1 LELDVKFESERFD
14 SALKLLM
21 KVTGATQEQVIK
33 SEFRSILGKAS
44 ELTRVADKKKIR
56 ARYNF
61 KGEGKLQ
68 PKEVKPRV
76 MMDGELVWTKKIYK
90 RGMWVSRKKR
100 LMNVYNA
107 SSGTWSKK
115 EKGNYWDPNRINPKF
130 KKLKAIFKKQLNY
143 ALSQVGQSK
152 ATWVHIAKKLGG
164 NSTKLG
170 SYKVPA
176 YVANVKLPRRLKE
189 KLKVKFGQDPLDYF
203 VEVNNSGDTANNS
216 GSGARGAMEFAFDG
230 RKKFYSMNLSKGVFN
245 TTKKALRAYPELR
258 IELDP

>member
-1 LELDVKFESERFD
+1 MELDVKFESERFD
-14 SALKLLM
+14 SALKTLM

-44 ELTRVADKKKIR
+44 ETTKVADKKKIR
-56 ARYNF
+56 ARHNY
-61 KGEGKLQ
+61 KGEGQLQ
-68 PKEVKPRV
+68 PKEVKSRV
-76 MMDGELVWTKKIYK
+76 MIDGELVYTRRVHKK
-90 RGMWVSRKKR
+90 GMWIKRK
-100 LMNVYNA
+100 
-107 SSGTWSKK
+107 
-115 EKGNYWDPNRINPKF
+115 KGNYWDPNRINPRF
-130 KKLKAIFKKQLNY
+130 KKLKAIFKKQLDY

-203 VEVNNSGDTANNS
+203 VEVNNSGDTANKS

-258 IELDP
+258 IELDS

>member
-1 LELDVKFESERFD
+1 MELDVKLESERFD
-14 SALKLLM
+14 SALKTLM

-44 ELTRVADKKKIR
+44 ETTKVADKNKIR
-56 ARYNF
+56 ARHNY

-76 MMDGELVWTKKIYK
+76 MIDGELVWTKKIYK
-90 RGMWVSRKKR
+90 KGMWIKRK
-100 LMNVYNA
+100 
-107 SSGTWSKK
+107 
-115 EKGNYWDPNRINPKF
+115 KGNYWDPNRINPKY
-130 KKLKAIFKKQLNY
+130 KKLKAVFKKQLDY

-170 SYKVPA
+170 SYKVPN
-176 YVANVKLPRRLKE
+176 YVAKVKLPRRLKE

-230 RKKFYSMNLSKGVFN
+230 RKKFYTMNLSKGVFN

-258 IELDP
+258 IELDS

>member
-1 LELDVKFESERFD
+1 MELDVKFESERFD
-14 SALKLLM
+14 SALKTLM

-33 SEFRSILGKAS
+33 SEFRSILGRAS

-56 ARYNF
+56 ARYNY

-76 MMDGELVWTKKIYK
+76 MIDGQLIWTKKIYK
-90 RGMWVSRKKR
+90 KGMWVSRKKR
-100 LMNVYNA
+100 MVNVYNA
-107 SSGTWSKK
+107 SSDSWSKK
-115 EKGNYWDPNRINPKF
+115 EKGNYWDPNKINPMY
-130 KKLKAIFKKQLNY
+130 KKVKEVFKKQLEY

-176 YVANVKLPRRLKE
+176 YVAKVALPRRLKE
-189 KLKVKFGQDPLDYF
+189 KLKVEIGKDPLDYF
-203 VEVNNSGDTANNS
+203 IQVNNSGDTANNS

-230 RKKFYSMNLSKGVFN
+230 RKDFYQMNLSKGVFN

-258 IELDP
+258 IELEA